1 MASIDATPNSKAAA
15 LLENVRCTPR
25 CTLTDETTWRSWIR
39 SHIQRAHPLLWVIEN
54 SLACAPRP
62 LRYHTEFGGRV
73 PSLPPDA
80 APALHAWLDALN
92 DHGVGTI
99 VVLATR
105 GELRRYA
112 AVTAPAADLLRVYE
126 SRGFRVHHHPVED
139 PAHAAA
145 SARAGIRDQIEALKP
160 VILTEYVTRAGAMLI
175 HCSGGMDRTAPIAA
189 FVAHHIVGRC
199 PFT

>member
-1 MASIDATPNSKAAA
+1 M
-15 LLENVRCTPR
+15 
-25 CTLTDETTWRSWIR
+25 DETPWRTWIR
-39 SHIQRAHPLLWVIEN
+39 SNIQRADPFLWVLEN

-62 LRYHTEFGGRV
+62 LRYHAEFGGRV
-73 PSLPPDA
+73 ATLPADA
-80 APALHAWLDALN
+80 APALHAWLHALN

-99 VVLATR
+99 VVLATH

-112 AVTAPAADLLRVYE
+112 GVTAPAADLLRLYE

-139 PAHAAA
+139 PAHAAT

-160 VILTEYVTRAGAMLI
+160 AILTEYGARAGAMLI

-189 FVAHHIVGRC
+189 FVAHQTVGRC
-199 PFT
+199 PFV